1 MDNPLNK
8 QGEILE
14 RLTTGGRKLNEAE
27 VGIRGTLELIL
38 ERLNA
43 IARRSTPVPNLN
55 SDETERS
62 VCKVNCKCNI
72 CIGIDATSLRSIIC
86 CVCNI
91 DFECTICIKTDLTS
105 PGSAGGCLHSID
117 CECDIHNGSDTSPTS
132 LGDEGLNCDETEII
146 WPHDFHI
153 LDDPQVKLDSLIF
166 ECTRELDL
174 SSLMGVQFGKLL
186 KEEVQSWLETC
197 RLLE

>member
-1 MDNPLNK
+1 MILGSATCAWRLTMDNPLNK

-38 ERLNA
+38 EWLNA

-62 VCKVNCKCNI
+62 VCKVNCKGNI

-105 PGSAGGCLHSID
+105 PGSAGGCLHNIY
-117 CECDIHNGSDTSPTS
+117 CKCDIHIGSDTS
-132 LGDEGLNCDETEII
+132 LGGEGLNCDETEII
-146 WPHDFHI
+146 WPHDFRI
-153 LDDPQVKLDSLIF
+153 LDDPQIHQSRKMTISKNSIKRSR
-166 ECTRELDL
+166 TI
-174 SSLMGVQFGKLL
+174 K
-186 KEEVQSWLETC
+186 KEIED
-197 RLLE
+197 